1 MKKNNIPLIYGPLD
15 SHPYKVELK
24 HETWRNCRTV
34 HESGVNFGMMSDHPV
49 ILQRNIFLTMRHF
62 IRFGMSKHEAV
73 SRLTKSTAEII
84 GAEKLGS
91 IRKGYLASLVVWNG
105 DPFEFTSHP
114 VNVIG
119 EGKTVYEE

>member
-1 MKKNNIPLIYGPLD
+1 
-15 SHPYKVELK
+15 
-24 HETWRNCRTV
+24 
-34 HESGVNFGMMSDHPV
+34 MMSDHPV